1 MPSIRQDAWSHEEDL
16 LLAETVLRHIREGS
30 TQLVAF
36 EEVGRRLSR
45 TAAACGFR
53 WNSLVRKN
61 YEEAIKL
68 AKEQRKLIKQKKKP
82 VPQLKE
88 PANIQPDDRAAG
100 ARQDHPD
107 PLAPL
112 TLDEVIHFLNELK
125 EKDEQNHAEKKE
137 TEHLQLKVE
146 HLQVK
151 YRALEHSY
159 RTLKK
164 EYGEMKQNYASIVQI
179 VQIVDKARHLVQ
191 SQSDGHPGNELASSE
206 KFEKAGK

>member
-68 AKEQRKLIKQKKKP
+68 AKEQRKVIKQRKKSL
-82 VPQLKE
+82 PQPKE
-88 PANIQPDDRAAG
+88 PANIQPDEEIDTQ
-100 ARQDHPD
+100 QDA
-107 PLAPL
+107 LAPLTSL
-112 TLDEVIHFLNELK
+112 TLDEVIDFLNELK
-125 EKDEQNHAEKKE
+125 QRDEQEHADKRE
-137 TEHLQLKVE
+137 TENLQLKVE
-146 HLQVK
+146 HLQIK

-159 RTLKK
+159 HALKK

-191 SQSDGHPGNELASSE
+191 SQSDGHLENEVKNSGT
-206 KFEKAGK
+206 FEKAGK